1 MASSSQSFSAF
12 GSSGI
17 DHSATTSRFHA
28 GTETVGA
35 GSFQITWLKCSFHDF
50 YLFSLTR
57 QTCFMHA
64 SKKAV
69 HHTVF
74 LLLFQVFF
82 DSVITGPSAPTDGDQ
97 SRLLANSDFSLCSA
111 APQVL
116 FMARFYTVY
125 YGFVVVFLVY

>member
-17 DHSATTSRFHA
+17 EHCASTSGFHA
-28 GTETVGA
+28 GTESVGA
-35 GSFQITWLKCSFHDF
+35 GSFQITWLKCSFHDCLPVF
-50 YLFSLTR
+50 LTR

-82 DSVITGPSAPTDGDQ
+82 VFARLGHSAQAGDDRSGCQIQVIFCRT
-97 SRLLANSDFSLCSA
+97 
-111 APQVL
+111 
-116 FMARFYTVY
+116 
-125 YGFVVVFLVY
+125 